1 MKVQEVSD
9 LRLIVEDALQACPLK
24 CLRRTYSEGEIM
36 DIAVVGSPAFTLGF
50 QLAGLSNLP
59 NPDSDDELHSTLR
72 SLLNNKSV
80 GIMVVD
86 SAVMAT
92 LPDRLK
98 DQLSASVSPT
108 VLGIGTEEDTTL
120 RDTIRKAIGVDL
132 WK

>member
-1 MKVQEVSD
+1 MYKRQ
-9 LRLIVEDALQACPLK
+9 
-24 CLRRTYSEGEIM
+24 
-36 DIAVVGSPAFTLGF
+36 
-50 QLAGLSNLP
+50 
-59 NPDSDDELHSTLR
+59 NPDSDDELQSTLR

-92 LPDRLK
+92 LPERLR

>member
-1 MKVQEVSD
+1 
-9 LRLIVEDALQACPLK
+9 
-24 CLRRTYSEGEIM
+24 M
-36 DIAVVGSPAFTLGF
+36 DIAVIGSSAFTLGF
-50 QLAGLSNLP
+50 QLAGLSNLH
-59 NPDSDDELHSTLR
+59 NPDSEDELHTTLR

-92 LPDRLK
+92 VPDRLR

>member
-1 MKVQEVSD
+1 
-9 LRLIVEDALQACPLK
+9 
-24 CLRRTYSEGEIM
+24 M

-50 QLAGLSNLP
+50 QLAGLSNLH
-59 NPDSDDELHSTLR
+59 NPDSEDELHTTLR

-92 LPDRLK
+92 VPDRLR
-98 DQLSASVSPT
+98 DQLSASVPPT

>member
-1 MKVQEVSD
+1 
-9 LRLIVEDALQACPLK
+9 
-24 CLRRTYSEGEIM
+24 M

-50 QLAGLSNLP
+50 QLAGLSNLH
-59 NPDSDDELHSTLR
+59 NPDSEDELHTTLR

-86 SAVMAT
+86 SAVMAPV
-92 LPDRLK
+92 PDRLR